1 MQQAKMENQRF
12 SLPKK
17 PDIVIG
23 IDPDADKN
31 GVATLYRE
39 SRQLRAVALTFPET
53 LDYIRYVL
61 NSARAN
67 HQTVRVIIEAGW
79 LNKTHWHVGYNDS
92 RQAAA
97 AKGNAVG
104 RNHETGR
111 KIAEM
116 CRHWEIPYELV
127 KPLAL
132 KAGGVNLWHGKDGKI
147 TAEELAEITGLTSR
161 TNQEARDAA
170 LIAWTWA
177 GLPVSISSKR
187 ILGSSQINKKVDF

>member
-1 MQQAKMENQRF
+1 MINRKSNRNKHF
-12 SLPKK
+12 SLPTK

-31 GVATLYRE
+31 GVATLFRE
-39 SRQLRAVALTFPET
+39 SRLLEATSLTFPET
-53 LDYIRYVL
+53 LDYIRYVQ
-61 NSARAN
+61 SKARAN
-67 HQTVRVIIEAGW
+67 AQTVKVIIEAGW
-79 LNKTHWHVGYNDS
+79 LNKAHWHVGYNDS

-116 CRHWEIPYELV
+116 CKHWEVPHELM

-132 KAGGVNLWHGKDGKI
+132 KVGGVSIWRGKDGKI
-147 TAEELAEITGLTSR
+147 TAEELTEITGLRGR

-170 LIAWTWA
+170 LIAWTWV
-177 GLPVSISSKR
+177 GLPVSVGAKR
-187 ILGSSQINKKVDF
+187 IFTKK

>member
-1 MQQAKMENQRF
+1 MLLQKSKKNQYF
-12 SLPKK
+12 SLPTK

-31 GVATLYRE
+31 GVATLFRE
-39 SRQLRAVALTFPET
+39 NRLLRATALTFPET
-53 LDYIRYVL
+53 LDYIRYIH
-61 NSARAN
+61 SQARAN
-67 HQTVRVIIEAGW
+67 RQTVRVIIEAGW
-79 LNKTHWHVGYNDS
+79 LNKTHWHVSYSDS

-111 KIAEM
+111 KIAGM
-116 CRHWEIPYELV
+116 CQHWEIPHELI

-147 TAEELAEITGLTSR
+147 TAEELTAITGLKGR

-177 GLPVSISSKR
+177 GLPVNISAK
-187 ILGSSQINKKVDF
+187 QPFPPK

>member
-1 MQQAKMENQRF
+1 MLTQKPNKNQHF
-12 SLPKK
+12 SLPTK

-31 GVATLYRE
+31 GVATLFRE
-39 SRQLRAVALTFPET
+39 SRLLRATALTFPET
-53 LDYIRYVL
+53 LDYIRYAQ
-61 NSARAN
+61 SQARAN
-67 HQTVRVIIEAGW
+67 GQTLRVIIEAGW
-79 LNKTHWHVGYNDS
+79 LNKTHWHVSYSDS

-116 CRHWEIPYELV
+116 CQHWEIPHELM

-132 KAGGVNLWHGKDGKI
+132 KAGGVNLWQGKDGKI
-147 TAEELAEITGLTSR
+147 TAEELTEITGLKGR

-177 GLPVSISSKR
+177 GLPVSISAKR
-187 ILGSSQINKKVDF
+187 LFPRK

>member
-1 MQQAKMENQRF
+1 MLNQKPKKNQYF
-12 SLPKK
+12 SLSAKT
-17 PDIVIG
+17 DIVIG

-31 GVATLYRE
+31 GVATLFRE
-39 SRQLRAVALTFPET
+39 SRQLEATALAFPDT
-53 LDYIRYVL
+53 LEYLRYIT
-61 NSARAN
+61 SKARAN
-67 HQTVRVIIEAGW
+67 GQTVRVIIEAGW
-79 LNKTHWHVGYNDS
+79 LNKTHWHVCATDS

-116 CRHWEIPYELV
+116 CGYWGIPHELV
-127 KPLAL
+127 RPLSL
-132 KAGGVNLWHGKDGKI
+132 KFRGLNLWRGKDGKI
-147 TAEELAEITGLTSR
+147 SAEELAAITGLRGR

-177 GLPVSISSKR
+177 GLPVSTDAKR
-187 ILGSSQINKKVDF
+187 LSP